1 MKETL
6 SQFET
11 QFVNFKSETVDKF
24 KATVNS
30 TIFEDKINSI
40 SQSQK
45 FEIKNLKSNIN
56 DLELSNEILKKEGKT
71 LVRQDNWKIRRTNSN
86 TYQISE
92 RYI

>member
-30 TIFEDKINSI
+30 KIFEDKINSI

-45 FEIKNLKSNIN
+45 FEIKNLK
-56 DLELSNEILKKEGKT
+56 
-71 LVRQDNWKIRRTNSN
+71 VQYR
-86 TYQISE
+86 
-92 RYI
+92 